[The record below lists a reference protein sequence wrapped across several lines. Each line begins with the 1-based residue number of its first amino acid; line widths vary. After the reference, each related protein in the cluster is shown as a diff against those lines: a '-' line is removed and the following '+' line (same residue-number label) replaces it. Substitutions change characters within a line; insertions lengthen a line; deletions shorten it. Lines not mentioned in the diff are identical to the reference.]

1 MSKAGGSRANGR
13 DSSGKRLGV
22 KAYDGQQ
29 VKAGGIIVRQRG
41 TRIVAG
47 RNVKCGRDDSLFSVV
62 AGRVKFE
69 KEGRRVMVVPEQAPA

>member
-1 MSKAGGSRANGR
+1 
-13 DSSGKRLGV
+13 V